1 MSGFTLVLNILTSF
15 LCSIRDRP
23 WKIVVDLL
31 ISQVGDVN
39 KTQKSMG

>member
-1 MSGFTLVLNILTSF
+1 MSVFTLVLNILTSF

-31 ISQVGDVN
+31 KSQVRDVN
-39 KTQKSMG
+39 KTLKSKG